1 MKLSRLFALASVCS
15 LSLAASAVFAS
26 DTEAVSTDAPAATCP
41 SKGTCSE
48 GACSESKLAAAE
60 ASACSST
67 CSSDCKVTAAMAKL
81 PAMTFMVGDEETC
94 CSDSAASMAKSADQP
109 IQFKVGEET
118 FATKQEAFAT
128 LVSKT
133 EEMVNAFTTPSTCSV
148 SGMTTVAGKSCHCP
162 TEAGT
167 LAAKVSQATQL
178 VSMKY
183 KVGDETCSCPMS
195 AKAMAKK
202 AGVTPTYVVA
212 GTETPCEMTAR
223 LALAR
228 EKYKAAL
235 IALAPSDDASSE
247 G

>member
-1 MKLSRLFALASVCS
+1 MKLSRMFALASICS
-15 LSLAASAVFAS
+15 LSLTASFVFAA
-26 DTEAVSTDAPAATCP
+26 DTEAVSADAPAATCAA
-41 SKGTCSE
+41 KGTCS
-48 GACSESKLAAAE
+48 ASKQAAAE
-60 ASACSST
+60 TCVCPSACSACDVKT
-67 CSSDCKVTAAMAKL
+67 AMAKL
-81 PAMTFMVGDEETC
+81 PAMTYLVGDKETC
-94 CSDSAASMAKSADQP
+94 CSDSAAALAKSADQP
-109 IQFKVGEET
+109 IQFKVGDAT
-118 FATKQEAFAT
+118 FATKQEAFTT
-128 LVSKT
+128 LVTKT
-133 EEMVNAFTTPSTCSV
+133 EAMVNAFTTPSTCSV
-148 SGMTTVAGKSCHCP
+148 SGKTTIAGKSCQCP

-167 LAAKVSQATQL
+167 LAKKVSKATQL

-212 GTETPCEMTAR
+212 DTETQCEMTAR

-235 IALAPSDDASSE
+235 IALAPSSDAGSE